1 MRIADRSR
9 LESSPRAFTI
19 RYKRG
24 QKRVERERESY
35 AIADI
40 RTRRVGAVL
49 LRTRRV
55 DAVGAVLEKEGD
67 GLLSSIETINRRA
80 RWRLACYGKILER
93 VS

>member
-1 MRIADRSR
+1 M
-9 LESSPRAFTI
+9 
-19 RYKRG
+19 
-24 QKRVERERESY
+24 
-35 AIADI
+35 
-40 RTRRVGAVL
+40 L

-67 GLLSSIETINRRA
+67 GLLSSIETINRGA

>member
-1 MRIADRSR
+1 MVVIELGSWMSVIVPMRSG
-9 LESSPRAFTI
+9 RA
-19 RYKRG
+19 
-24 QKRVERERESY
+24 QPY